1 MQLGKGTNMTNYQ
14 EYTVR
19 VHKDYTEY
27 LNKDGELHRLEGP
40 AIEWSNGTKGWYVNG
55 KRHRTDGPAFDWGSG
70 SKGWYVDNKPHRL
83 DGPAF
88 EWSSGYKEWYVEGK
102 CLTEQQFK
110 ALTSKPKCSGKIVE
124 IDGIKYQLKE
134 VK

>member
-1 MQLGKGTNMTNYQ
+1 MTNYQ

-19 VHKDYTEY
+19 VCKDYTEY
-27 LNKDGELHRLEGP
+27 LNKDGKH
-40 AIEWSNGTKGWYVNG
+40 
-55 KRHRTDGPAFDWGSG
+55 
-70 SKGWYVDNKPHRL
+70 HRL
-83 DGPAF
+83 DGPAV
-88 EWSSGYKEWYVEGK
+88 ERSDGIKEFWVEGK
-102 CLTEQQFK
+102 LLTEQQFK